1 MTTVGGSPPPPEV
14 GDVVRFHV
22 EKAVDALAEE
32 FEGVHNR
39 ERIAELMEDSVRQLA
54 GESHV
59 EDFIPA
65 LAHRFTRERLKAMAR
80 AHGPLDAEPDVLFV
94 GRADTGRG
102 QMAAALA
109 TLRSDGRVVAHSA
122 GSTIGAR
129 LDPNV
134 AEAMLELG
142 VDLTEAYAKPLT
154 PEVVA
159 AADVVVTMG
168 HSVGLVEIPPDK
180 RHLDWRVGDPTGAPL
195 DEVRRVRDEIDARVQ
210 ALLAD
215 LGESRPPPTES

>member
-1 MTTVGGSPPPPEV
+1 VSTVGGSSPEV
-14 GDVVRFHV
+14 GDVVRLHV
-22 EKAVDALAEE
+22 EKAVDGLAEE
-32 FEGVHNR
+32 FDGVHSR
-39 ERIAELMEDSVRQLA
+39 ERIEELMDDSVRQLA
-54 GESHV
+54 GESQV

-80 AHGPLDAEPDVLFV
+80 AHGPLDAEPDVLFI

-109 TLRSDGRVVAHSA
+109 TLRSNGRVVAHSA
-122 GSTIGAR
+122 GSMIGTPV
-129 LDPNV
+129 DSNV
-134 AEAMLELG
+134 AEVMLELG

-154 PEVVA
+154 TEIVS
-159 AADVVVTMG
+159 AADVIVTMG
-168 HSVGLVEIPPDK
+168 HSVGVVEIPPDK

-215 LGESRPPPTES
+215 LSESSAGPPES

>member
-1 MTTVGGSPPPPEV
+1 VNAVGGSAPPPEV
-14 GDVVRFHV
+14 SDVVKFHV

-32 FEGVHNR
+32 FKDVHSR

-54 GESHV
+54 GDSQV

-80 AHGPLDAEPDVLFV
+80 AHGPLDAEPDVLFI

-109 TLRSDGRVVAHSA
+109 TLRSNGRVVAHSA

-168 HSVGLVEIPPDK
+168 HSVGLVEIPSDK
-180 RHLDWRVGDPTGAPL
+180 RHLDWRVGDPTGAPI

-210 ALLAD
+210 TLLAE
-215 LGESRPPPTES
+215 LEESSASRSW